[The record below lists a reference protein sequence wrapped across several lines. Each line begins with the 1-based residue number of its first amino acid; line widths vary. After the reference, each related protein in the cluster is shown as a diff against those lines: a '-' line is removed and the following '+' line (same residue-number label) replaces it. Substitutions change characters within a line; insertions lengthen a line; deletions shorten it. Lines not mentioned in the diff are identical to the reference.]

1 MLSSLFSAG
10 YQLSQKN
17 RDNFSGNGVRSGDI
31 AAASV
36 GLQVSQVGSRLTER
50 NLNIQPTLEIRPGY
64 RFNIRVNKDM
74 LFGGPYAPMAPLSN

>member
-1 MLSSLFSAG
+1 M
-10 YQLSQKN
+10 
-17 RDNFSGNGVRSGDI
+17 RSGDI